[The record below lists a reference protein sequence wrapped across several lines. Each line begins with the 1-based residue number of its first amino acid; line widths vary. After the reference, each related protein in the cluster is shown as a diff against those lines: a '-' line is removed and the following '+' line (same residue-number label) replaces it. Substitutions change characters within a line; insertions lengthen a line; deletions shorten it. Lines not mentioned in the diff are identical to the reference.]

1 MIEKIFF
8 TTIAIAL
15 FTITFLKLIKKND
28 TTYIYMLVI
37 EFIGIAINF
46 IELFFK
52 VPFHWILKLI
62 MYLLSIILPI
72 LLFAME
78 KIKNVE
84 LSSLVTFLEN
94 INDQN

>member
-28 TTYIYMLVI
+28 TTYIYVLAI

-46 IELFFK
+46 IELFIK
-52 VPFHWILKLI
+52 TPFHWSLKLVI
-62 MYLLSIILPI
+62 YYFTNYTIYNR
-72 LLFAME
+72 
-78 KIKNVE
+78 KNKKCRA
-84 LSSLVTFLEN
+84 S
-94 INDQN
+94 